1 MAETA
6 TNYSEAALGLLKANL
21 GYYDAV
27 PAQVESYLKHLL
39 NYAAVRLEKTADIL
53 LTPGD
58 LYDDQLQAMYAA
70 WMYRKGAEGA
80 EKSPMLKEAIRD
92 YQVSKALSE
101 TEVST

>member
-1 MAETA
+1 MADTV

-21 GYYDAV
+21 GYYNAV
-27 PAQVESYLKHLL
+27 PPQVETYLTQLL
-39 NYAAVRLEKTADIL
+39 NYAAARLEKTADIR

-58 LYDDQLQAMYAA
+58 LSDDQLQAMYAA

-92 YQVSKALSE
+92 YQVSKALAE
-101 TEVST
+101 TEALA